1 MAINLDKILDE
12 IEQARQVAIE
22 QNKPS
27 AMIQATMCKAK
38 LLGLDKGEIDKPLDT
53 NFRISF
59 VSPDGQ
65 VTSQAIAEFEQVA
78 KEVLA
83 MV

>member
-1 MAINLDKILDE
+1 MMANLDQILDE

-22 QNKPS
+22 QKKPS

-38 LLGLDKGEIDKPLDT
+38 LLGLDKGEPDQTRYQQPIFNIVD
-53 NFRISF
+53 
-59 VSPDGQ
+59 VSPE
-65 VTSQAIAEFEQVA
+65 QAKAEFEQVA

>member
-1 MAINLDKILDE
+1 MQTLSDILDE
-12 IEQARQVAIE
+12 IEQARQIAIE
-22 QNKPS
+22 QQKPT
-27 AMIQATMCKAK
+27 AMLQATLAKAK
-38 LLGLDKGEIDKPLDT
+38 LLGLDKGEIDKPHDT
-53 NFRISF
+53 NFKISF

-65 VTSQAIAEFEQVA
+65 VTSQAIAEFEQIA